1 MKAGNSADYIS
12 LLKLVEHV
20 SRSLGPQLATHA
32 IREKWLAGE
41 IRFRVRWLT
50 ESPHQRLFYAQAP
63 GVAAPHRDETAPPQ
77 FLVDLE
83 CRGMPFKQLIG
94 LSEDGIYIGP
104 GKTAYLLASRADAAR
119 FWPWDDLYAGKRVTG
134 RKVLPGAPVTYDW
147 EAALIQAA
155 RYISEKG
162 LPKSQ
167 AILVRHI
174 LEWFGEPGPSETQVK
189 EHIGPLYAAL
199 RDVSAK
205 TSKRSPSR

>member
-1 MKAGNSADYIS
+1 VALIGHLRVAQQNWGPRQRPPSTASSGPNPKAPALPGDTYCRTNPDHPVMKAGNSADYIS

-50 ESPHQRLFYAQAP
+50 ESPHERLFYAQAP
-63 GVAAPHRDETAPPQ
+63 GVAAPHRDEDAPPQ

-83 CRGMPFKQLIG
+83 CRGKPFKQLIG

-119 FWPWDDLYAGKRVTG
+119 FWPWDDLYGGKRVTG
-134 RKVLPGAPVTYDW
+134 RNF
-147 EAALIQAA
+147 AA
-155 RYISEKG
+155 
-162 LPKSQ
+162 
-167 AILVRHI
+167 
-174 LEWFGEPGPSETQVK
+174 
-189 EHIGPLYAAL
+189 
-199 RDVSAK
+199 SAK
-205 TSKRSPSR
+205 SLGTPRPL